1 MCASPRCTWSGGL
14 RTAIPILYVLGFPIR
29 VTYSRVVKFAV
40 WGSASRSTFFLVLC
54 LLTLP
59 YRNPRRGFVITHLS
73 HMRVMG
79 VKSTCEIPRHG
90 REVKNV
96 IQIEHANVTPL

>member
-29 VTYSRVVKFAV
+29 VNLQPCGKICSVGVSIKIH
-40 WGSASRSTFFLVLC
+40 FLLSS
-54 LLTLP
+54 LLAYTTLSEP
-59 YRNPRRGFVITHLS
+59 ATGFCHLS